1 MKVFMLIQTAMGE
14 EENVFRKLGEI
25 AEIEEHYIVYSTYDI
40 IIGFTVQNREEIYK
54 LRNEKIRIIPG
65 IRATM
70 TLECL

>member
-1 MKVFMLIQTAMGE
+1 MKVFMLIKTAIGE

-25 AEIEEHYIVYSTYDI
+25 AEIEERHILYAEYDI

-54 LRNEKIRIIPG
+54 FRNEKIRIIRG

-70 TLECL
+70 TLLCL